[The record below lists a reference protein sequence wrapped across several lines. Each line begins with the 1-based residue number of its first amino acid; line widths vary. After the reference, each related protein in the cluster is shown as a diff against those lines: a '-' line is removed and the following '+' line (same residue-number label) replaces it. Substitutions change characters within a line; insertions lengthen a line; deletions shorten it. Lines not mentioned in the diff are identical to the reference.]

1 MYQNLSIGK
10 TEILTS
16 IIQFFK
22 TDFGISQGVNLFSIM
37 VCIFTTAYFMFRSF
51 FLFQTFREKFGNKT
65 RLKFLANIF
74 FNFGLAEFSFEPWFT
89 KTFSTFAFTWK
100 YNFDRFF
107 LFLSVFNEILYFG
120 LTLTYSYAGWKHPEP
135 IHEIKWTP

>member
-22 TDFGISQGVNLFSIM
+22 TDFGISGLGIKLYSVNYTIFST
-37 VCIFTTAYFMFRSF
+37 VCFMFHSF
-51 FLFQTFREKFGNKT
+51 FLFQPFRKKFGNKT

-107 LFLSVFNEILYFG
+107 LSFLKCFQWDFVLWINTDLQLYWMKASWAF
-120 LTLTYSYAGWKHPEP
+120 SWN
-135 IHEIKWTP
+135 